1 MDPKLLCALS
11 ELQAGAGGDR
21 RIQWKVHVQ
30 PVRPARRLL
39 RYLPFTYAVHLPQL
53 LSCQCQLEIH
63 GHPTRNGGVTSTTIG
78 RAHSSSMTSNRSATL
93 FATRCCRGC
102 KTREKNC
109 PVSTFMMTQD
119 RACSSKSVHGT
130 NCLLIEY
137 GSGSS
142 TKIRMLLDALQDPA
156 GYVPIDIAKEQL
168 LRSVAALTPAY
179 PALEVLPVCADYTS
193 DFALPSPTKLVS
205 RRIAYFP
212 GSTIGN
218 FDREPAKRFL
228 QQIAKVCM
236 GGGLLIGVDLKKDC
250 NILHRAYNDS
260 QGVTA
265 RFNLHLLDRINR
277 ELDANFQLDQFGHYA
292 FYNPGQSR
300 VEMHLVSL
308 TDQVVRIGKVEIAFK
323 LGESI
328 WTESSYK
335 YTVEEFA
342 RLARAA
348 GFTVERVWTD
358 AQQMF
363 SVQYLSVA

>member
-1 MDPKLLCALS
+1 MLHGLQDARK
-11 ELQAGAGGDR
+11 ELPSKYFYDDVGS
-21 RIQWKVHVQ
+21 
-30 PVRPARRLL
+30 
-39 RYLPFTYAVHLPQL
+39 QL
-53 LSCQCQLEIH
+53 FEQICELDEYY
-63 GHPTRNGGVTSTTIG
+63 PTRTELGI
-78 RAHSSSMTSNRSATL
+78 M
-93 FATRCCRGC
+93 
-102 KTREKNC
+102 REKM
-109 PVSTFMMTQD
+109 PEIV
-119 RACSSKSVHGT
+119 ALLGP

-142 TKIRMLLDALQDPA
+142 TKIRMLLDALDDPA
-156 GYVPIDIAKEQL
+156 GYVPIDIAKDQL
-168 LRSVAALTPAY
+168 LRSAAELASAY
-179 PALEVLPVCADYTS
+179 PGLEVLPVCADYTS
-193 DFALPSPTKLVS
+193 HFALPSPTKPVS

-228 QQIAKVCM
+228 QQIARVCQ
-236 GGGLLIGVDLKKDC
+236 GGGLLIGVDLKKDF
-250 NILHRAYNDS
+250 NILHRAYNDL

-265 RFNLHLLDRINR
+265 QFNKHLLVRMNQ
-277 ELDANFQLDQFGHYA
+277 ELDATFQLNQFGHYA

-308 TDQVVRIGKVEIAFK
+308 KNQTVRIGESEIAFK

-342 RLARAA
+342 HLAATA

-358 AQQMF
+358 SRELF
-363 SVQYLSVA
+363 SVQYLKVV